1 MSGQTVILTNGW
13 KRNEAKRLIDHAP
26 YGHIVKVMPPT
37 RSGAQN
43 DKLWAMLSD
52 ISKAKPGGRTHTPDV
67 WKGLFMQACGHAV
80 QFVNGLDGNPFP
92 VGFRSSRLTKEQ
104 MSDLIEF
111 IQAYAAQ
118 HGVKLED

>member
-1 MSGQTVILTNGW
+1 MSGQTVILSNSF
-13 KRNEAKRLIDHAP
+13 KRKQAHKLIDCAP
-26 YGHIVKVMPPT
+26 YGHVVSIKPPT

-43 DKLWAMLSD
+43 DKLWALLSD
-52 ISKAKPGGRTHTPDV
+52 IARAKPEGRRHTAEI
-67 WKGLFMQACGHAV
+67 WKCLFMAACGHAV
-80 QFVNGLDGNPFP
+80 QFEQGLDGAPFP

-111 IQAYAAQ
+111 IHAYAAK